1 MPGSSTHQ
9 PDLLVSCTRRTASA
23 TYGTMVASVHTTLRM
38 VGTAVEMKA
47 NMPPMMLRAMLHST
61 KNRMTHQNSRR
72 EARPENTAYFVK
84 KRLTALPK
92 VQR

>member
-1 MPGSSTHQ
+1 
-9 PDLLVSCTRRTASA
+9 
-23 TYGTMVASVHTTLRM
+23 
-38 VGTAVEMKA
+38 
-47 NMPPMMLRAMLHST
+47 MPPMMLRAMLHST

-92 VQR
+92 VATVVGLIPAGTMPIDWSPGMYPGTP